1 MRNVKI
7 KSGDNW
13 KSLDI
18 DYEFDARVKFDN
30 SNVTSSD
37 GISLNLN
44 NTLANNVDISNNNYT
59 TMMMSDLTR
68 IGDIASLNLDTTR
81 YPEQFT
87 TSIVFDA
94 FPTANGSSKYLKV
107 LPRTD
112 DSDIRDIIFGTITI
126 DNNNYTS
133 FYYEQDPT
141 DDNSIYFNVNLIDSD
156 TLTISH
162 NDNYANVYLTMT
174 SNGDVTL
181 ETAPL
186 DIPSDDQRF
195 KYILNN
201 KTGDLVLL
209 KYFDGVRKYIGS
221 DGSNIVPILPDT
233 SQPNF
238 PFAAII
244 KTIPYE
250 KTTRNL
256 TIPNNWVSYKTSGD
270 QNNLKI
276 NESKSYGNI
285 FSNYV
290 FSNQYATITGTHMHM
305 DLMQLKNQLTSSYES
320 NRGNPFPNYVDC
332 DHREYDRIFTGTNQI
347 RGLTDLHFGYNSY
360 STDINIPVDK
370 ITYFHAPQD
379 MYPYEK
385 ININDSGLIEAGA
398 IGGDSPIVSDKLFK
412 KAADYKYNS
421 PYGAP
426 TDEET
431 GVWLCTWL
439 KSSIDS
445 PWDSD
450 TMYDKDIL
458 VSFESKVYRS
468 IKHNTSVKPSTS
480 RLTWKEVPD
489 LAPVW
494 VDRYYNP
501 EHFSVQQAL
510 EFTEQYVVYK
520 SKFDH
525 IVTTL
530 SAQQDYIFD
539 KLSDVTFE
547 PGALYAYYRIGPI
560 ENNITINSMDNH
572 LVHHGQEPVY
582 KQDRSPYINTEESL
596 LFNGDT
602 YIETTTLNNTKN
614 SDYAIS
620 FNLSLD
626 DWTKPFG
633 GQFLGNYTNQ
643 GVGFFNL
650 MHTTPYIIIKGSTG
664 TDLYNTNLDLV
675 LSGLPAAIDVVHG
688 AGNENIHLLTGTTGN
703 YEIHQYDT
711 TGMLVEKTPLAE
723 ITTEIISMNI
733 DSDSILLLDNSN
745 TIYKYNINNELID
758 RLLYPFPG
766 VIDSGSSK
774 TYMDTFNDYEYRI
787 NCDTYTTDISGSVWY
802 KKDNIIKKYTQ
813 SNKLGQNAT
822 YENTINN
829 TTVSLIA
836 DEKIQGFQGNSIL
849 ITGDGINTLSNLVE
863 QWNNNNG
870 GNTVQII
877 SGDASKSLVLSV
889 SQQIQ
894 LSGGL
899 NQGQPTTITALSAQP
914 GEEIISI
921 KSDENNNI
929 WTIVRN
935 SNESRIFKLDND
947 RNILYNNS
955 LSAIDSTLQ
964 YYMSG
969 NVYMDVI
976 SEFNSGV
983 YDNSIIILN
992 QDTTDDTLIKYTKL
1006 NNDGTLKETVTKIIP
1021 QLNGVNV
1028 SDLHNITNYETVKRL
1043 HNDTINTN
1051 HIVFKVRLQSYFDTD
1066 KSYTQLLK
1074 YDTTKLTTGYHHFVS
1089 IFNSTNGNMSLFV
1102 DGDLQKAV
1110 TSDDIYTGAAYK
1122 YSKTIH
1128 NPLIIGTEPYF
1139 NNITFNEHLGMEGYS
1154 FISGCSIQNIRVYN
1168 DALNF
1173 HKVRT
1178 LTREIKTIQDICL
1191 TLPTG
1196 KRSYIDQIKSVYKH
1210 QTPGRKS
1217 TNFNIDI
1224 ISKTLTGIDIKQQI
1238 SDAVI
1243 EDIKIDIPVNSTIN
1257 KINWIH

>member
-7 KSGDNW
+7 TTGDNW

-18 DYEFDARVKFDN
+18 NYEFDDRVKFDN
-30 SNVTSSD
+30 SNVISTD
-37 GISLNLN
+37 GVTLNLN
-44 NTLANNVDISNNNYT
+44 STLSNNVDISNNNYS

-68 IGDIASLNLDTTR
+68 VSDIVSLDLDTDR

-94 FPTANGSSKYLKV
+94 FPSVNGGSKYLKV

-112 DSDIRDIIFGTITI
+112 DSDVRDIIFGNTTI
-126 DNNNYTS
+126 NNTNYTS
-133 FYYEQDPT
+133 FYYDQDPT
-141 DDNSIYFNVNLIDSD
+141 DDNGLYFNVNLIDND

-174 SNGDVTL
+174 NDGDVTL

-186 DIPSDDQRF
+186 DTPSEDQKF
-195 KYILNN
+195 NYILNN
-201 KTGDLVLL
+201 NSGELILL
-209 KYFDGVRKYIGS
+209 KYFDGVKKYV
-221 DGSNIVPILPDT
+221 GSNGTNITPILPDT

-238 PFAAII
+238 PFSGII
-244 KTIPYE
+244 KIIPYD
-250 KTTRNL
+250 KTASKL

-276 NESKSYGNI
+276 NESKSYENI

-290 FSNQYATITGTHMHM
+290 FSNQYASITGANMNM

-320 NRGNPFPNYVDC
+320 NRGNPFPNYTEC

-347 RGLTDLHFGYNSY
+347 KGLSDIHFGYNSY

-398 IGGDSPIVSDKLFK
+398 IGGDSPITSDKLFK

-439 KSSIDS
+439 KSSIES
-445 PWDSD
+445 PWDSSAK
-450 TMYDKDIL
+450 YDKDIL
-458 VSFESKVYRS
+458 VSFKNKVYQS
-468 IKHNTSVKPSTS
+468 LKINTGVIPSTN
-480 RLTWKEVPD
+480 RLTWVELPEQ
-489 LAPVW
+489 APVW

-547 PGALYAYYRIGPI
+547 PGALYAYYRVGPI
-560 ENNITINSMDNH
+560 ENNITINSMDTH
-572 LVHHGQEPVY
+572 LVHRGQEPVY
-582 KQDRSPYINTEESL
+582 EQDRSTYINTDEAL
-596 LFNGDT
+596 TFNGNT
-602 YIETTTLNNTKN
+602 YIETVALNNTKN
-614 SDYAIS
+614 SDYTVS

-626 DWTKPFG
+626 DWNKPFG
-633 GQFLGNYTNQ
+633 GQFLGNYTNH
-643 GVGFFNL
+643 GIGFYNL
-650 MHTTPYIIIKGSTG
+650 MHTTPYIIIKGATST
-664 TDLYNTNLDLV
+664 DIYNTNLDIV
-675 LSGLPAAIDVVHG
+675 LSGLPVAIDVVHG
-688 AGNENIHLLTGTTGN
+688 TGNENIHILTGSTGD
-703 YEIHQYDT
+703 YEIRQYDT

-733 DSDSILLLDNSN
+733 DNDSIYLLDINN
-745 TIYKYNINNELID
+745 NIYRYDINNELID
-758 RLLYPFPG
+758 QLLYPYPG
-766 VIDSGSSK
+766 VIGDGGSD
-774 TYMDTFNDYEYRI
+774 TYMDTFRDYEYRI

-802 KKDNIIKKYTQ
+802 KRGDEVMKYTQ

-822 YENTINN
+822 YENTISSVN
-829 TTVSLIA
+829 VSLIA
-836 DEKIQGFQGNSIL
+836 SERKRGAQGNSI
-849 ITGDGINTLSNLVE
+849 IISGDNTSTLSSLVE
-863 QWNNNNG
+863 QWNNSNG
-870 GNTVQII
+870 GNQVQII
-877 SGDASKSLVLSV
+877 SGDDSKSLVLSS

-894 LSGGL
+894 LYGGI
-899 NQGQPTTITALSAQP
+899 NQGTPTINIALSAQP
-914 GEEIISI
+914 GDEIVNI

-929 WTIVRN
+929 WTIIKN
-935 SNESRIFKLDND
+935 DTESKIFKIDND
-947 RNILYNNS
+947 RNILYSNS

-964 YYMSG
+964 YHMSG
-969 NVYMDVI
+969 NVYMDII

-983 YDNSIIILN
+983 YDNSVVILN
-992 QDTTDDTLIKYTKL
+992 QDTTDDTLIRYTKL
-1006 NNDGTLKETVTKIIP
+1006 NNDGSLKETTTKTIP
-1021 QLNGVNV
+1021 QLAGINVNN
-1028 SDLHNITNYETVKRL
+1028 LHNITNYETVKRL
-1043 HNDTINTN
+1043 HNDIINTN
-1051 HIVFKVRLQSYFDTD
+1051 HITFKTRLQSYFDTD
-1066 KSYTQLLK
+1066 KTYTQLLK
-1074 YDTTKLTTGYHHFVS
+1074 YDVTRLTPGYHHFVAS
-1089 IFNSTNGNMSLFV
+1089 FNSTNGNMSLFV

-1128 NPLIIGTEPYF
+1128 NPLMIGTEPYF
-1139 NNITFNEHLGMEGYS
+1139 NNITFNEHLGMNGYS
-1154 FISGCSIQNIRVYN
+1154 FISNCTIQNIRVYN
-1168 DALNF
+1168 EALNF
-1173 HKVRT
+1173 HKVRA
-1178 LTREIKTIQDICL
+1178 LTREIKTIQDLCL

-1196 KRSYIDQIKSVYKH
+1196 KRSYIDQVKSVYKH

-1217 TNFNIDI
+1217 TDFNIDI
-1224 ISKTLTGIDIKQQI
+1224 ISKTLTGDDIKQQI
-1238 SDAVI
+1238 STAVI
-1243 EDIKIDIPVNSTIN
+1243 EDVKTDLPVNSTIN
-1257 KINWIH
+1257 KINWIN